1 MADFLGGLVEKLK
14 RRGGRGVF
22 LAGMGV
28 VQMMVITKNL
38 VFINISAIFFW
49 WFLARVREKIIFV

>member
-1 MADFLGGLVEKLK
+1 VVTDFSGVLVEKLK

-22 LAGMGV
+22 LAEMGV
-28 VQMMVITKNL
+28 VQMTVITKNL

-49 WFLARVREKIIFV
+49 